1 MANYQLAISNI
12 AWLKDDDEAVY
23 TAMQQAGF
31 TGLELAPTRIFSEA
45 PYENLT
51 SALLFGG
58 YLKNR
63 WGFSVPSLQSIW
75 YGQKGNIFNPADTEP
90 LLDYTAQ
97 AFQFAHS
104 LNCPSLVFGCPKNR
118 MRPLGGNDAA
128 AEAFFVQA
136 GNLAARYG
144 VHLALEAN
152 PPMYTNYLN
161 NTADAFALVKRLDN
175 PGLSVNFDL
184 STVLARARNCKLSS
198 MICSMSAT
206 FISAS
211 RAWPPSRNAPSTGNW
226 RCCWGRWATAVLS
239 PSRWPTPTW
248 TRSAARWT
256 ILRRCSHDRVRAQK
270 SERRAGLHRRRI

>member
-1 MANYQLAISNI
+1 MPSYQLAISNI
-12 AWLKDDDEAVY
+12 AWQKDDDETVY
-23 TAMQQAGF
+23 AAMQQAGF

-75 YGQKGNIFNPADTEP
+75 YGQKGNIFDPADTEH

-118 MRPLGGNDAA
+118 MRPLGANDAA
-128 AEAFFVQA
+128 AEAFFMQA

-152 PPMYTNYLN
+152 PPMYTLGCRSIWTCPLCWRRE
-161 NTADAFALVKRLDN
+161 NTC
-175 PGLSVNFDL
+175 
-184 STVLARARNCKLSS
+184 RASS
-198 MICSMSAT
+198 MICSMSAMST
-206 FISAS
+206 SVSRVWSRLSA
-211 RAWPPSRNAPSTGNW
+211 APSTRSW
-226 RCCWGRWATAVLS
+226 RCCWGLSATAASS

-248 TRSAARWT
+248 IRSAARWT
-256 ILRRCSHDRVRAQK
+256 ISRRCSHDRV
-270 SERRAGLHRRRI
+270 

>member
-75 YGQKGNIFNPADTEP
+75 YGQKGNIFNPTDTEP

-104 LNCPSLVFGCPKNR
+104 LNCPSLVFGCPK
-118 MRPLGGNDAA
+118 
-128 AEAFFVQA
+128 
-136 GNLAARYG
+136 
-144 VHLALEAN
+144 
-152 PPMYTNYLN
+152 
-161 NTADAFALVKRLDN
+161 
-175 PGLSVNFDL
+175 
-184 STVLARARNCKLSS
+184 TVCA
-198 MICSMSAT
+198 
-206 FISAS
+206 
-211 RAWPPSRNAPSTGNW
+211 
-226 RCCWGRWATAVLS
+226 RWAATMPPPRRSLCRRAT
-239 PSRWPTPTW
+239 WPRGTVCIWHWRPT
-248 TRSAARWT
+248 
-256 ILRRCSHDRVRAQK
+256 RRCTRT
-270 SERRAGLHRRRI
+270 I

>member
-12 AWLKDDDEAVY
+12 AWQKDEDETVY
-23 TAMQQAGF
+23 AAMQQAGF

-75 YGQKGNIFNPADTEP
+75 YGQKGNIFNPADAEP

-118 MRPLGGNDAA
+118 MRPLGANDAA
-128 AEAFFVQA
+128 AEAFFMQA

-161 NTADAFALVKRLDN
+161 NTADAFAL
-175 PGLSVNFDL
+175 G
-184 STVLARARNCKLSS
+184 
-198 MICSMSAT
+198 
-206 FISAS
+206 
-211 RAWPPSRNAPSTGNW
+211 
-226 RCCWGRWATAVLS
+226 
-239 PSRWPTPTW
+239 
-248 TRSAARWT
+248 
-256 ILRRCSHDRVRAQK
+256 
-270 SERRAGLHRRRI
+270 

>member
-90 LLDYTAQ
+90 LL
-97 AFQFAHS
+97 
-104 LNCPSLVFGCPKNR
+104 
-118 MRPLGGNDAA
+118 
-128 AEAFFVQA
+128 VQ
-136 GNLAARYG
+136 RRTQCQSSRR
-144 VHLALEAN
+144 HL
-152 PPMYTNYLN
+152 
-161 NTADAFALVKRLDN
+161 
-175 PGLSVNFDL
+175 
-184 STVLARARNCKLSS
+184 
-198 MICSMSAT
+198 
-206 FISAS
+206 
-211 RAWPPSRNAPSTGNW
+211 
-226 RCCWGRWATAVLS
+226 
-239 PSRWPTPTW
+239 
-248 TRSAARWT
+248 
-256 ILRRCSHDRVRAQK
+256 
-270 SERRAGLHRRRI
+270 